1 MPKPQE
7 AKPQKMVDEIAAL
20 AKMSHTDLRIAWRR
34 LFRAYP
40 PKFLRRNFLE
50 MGVAWK
56 LQEKA
61 FGGYSAATKRQLT
74 ELAQTLEAKSD
85 IAKTRRVRLKPGA
98 RLIREWRGETQE
110 VLVTEDGFLWR
121 GENWRSLSVIA
132 REMTGTRWSGPRF
145 FGLGKS
151 VTRPTGKAESLVNE

>member
-1 MPKPQE
+1 MPKPQDP
-7 AKPQKMVDEIAAL
+7 KLQKIMDEIAAL
-20 AKMSHTDLRIAWRR
+20 AKISHTDLRIAWRK

-40 PKFLRRNFLE
+40 PKFLRRDFLE

-61 FGGYSAATKRQLT
+61 LGGNSATTKRQLS
-74 ELAQTLEAKSD
+74 ELARTLEAKSD
-85 IAKTRRVRLKPGA
+85 ITRARRHRLKPGA

-110 VLVTEDGFLWR
+110 VFVTEDGFLWR

-132 REMTGTRWSGPRF
+132 RELTGTRWSGPRF
-145 FGLGKS
+145 FGLDKS
-151 VTRPTGKAESLVNE
+151 EPVQPAKRRAR